1 MLNLESAIKKI
12 NQFTPKQREEVI
24 KFIEFIEFTNKQK
37 ETQEI
42 INKWEYLT
50 ANNQELDPLNPL
62 SNEEIDFICD
72 HLKQQN
78 KPRPTIETK
87 TKINVPDNF
96 NEPLPDEI
104 LNSFYQ

>member
-1 MLNLESAIKKI
+1 MLNLESAIEKI

-24 KFIEFIEFTNKQK
+24 KFIEFIDFKYKQK
-37 ETQEI
+37 DTQQI
-42 INKWEYLT
+42 INKWEYLRE
-50 ANNQELDPLNPL
+50 NHQELDPLNPL
-62 SNEEIDFICD
+62 SNEEIDLICEY
-72 HLKQQN
+72 LKQQN

-96 NEPLPDEI
+96 NESLPDDI